1 VLGSV
6 FISYR
11 RDDSAGFAGR
21 IYDRLTKSLRHA
33 QFFLDVDNI
42 LAGVD
47 FGDVLSDHVGRCDA
61 LIAVIGRSWLS
72 SADAENRRRLDDP
85 LDTVRIEIEA
95 ALGRGIRVIPVLVD
109 GAEMPRLEE
118 LPESLK
124 TLARRQK
131 IDVFHANF
139 DADVKKLTRALTL
152 LDNELRQKAEMVARE
167 ERKRKRQAAKAD
179 RERQGPE
186 LTSKVISSEHG
197 PAVRKIS
204 RTASD
209 SVRERPLSEVRV
221 APRDTQRGGARGAT
235 KVRATKPVREKSPG
249 RTRKAE
255 VEVARGV
262 GSRRATADAVKSS
275 YKTPKRRTRKAEVEA
290 ARLEQARRR
299 KQTARRPST
308 RNPGAKETKHKA

>member
-1 VLGSV
+1 MQKIGVALMTPSIPFGS
-6 FISYR
+6 R
-11 RDDSAGFAGR
+11 SAA
-21 IYDRLTKSLRHA
+21 
-33 QFFLDVDNI
+33 
-42 LAGVD
+42 
-47 FGDVLSDHVGRCDA
+47 VGSRNS
-61 LIAVIGRSWLS
+61 R
-72 SADAENRRRLDDP
+72 
-85 LDTVRIEIEA
+85 
-95 ALGRGIRVIPVLVD
+95 IPVLVD

-209 SVRERPLSEVRV
+209 LC
-221 APRDTQRGGARGAT
+221 
-235 KVRATKPVREKSPG
+235 EKD
-249 RTRKAE
+249 RFL
-255 VEVARGV
+255 
-262 GSRRATADAVKSS
+262 
-275 YKTPKRRTRKAEVEA
+275 
-290 ARLEQARRR
+290 RL
-299 KQTARRPST
+299 
-308 RNPGAKETKHKA
+308 G